1 MRAPS
6 PPPAPDPVATSR
18 AQTQSNVAT
27 AGANSTLNLV
37 DQITP
42 QGNLTHQQIGTVAMP
57 DGFGGTI
64 NVPRFQATQTLSP
77 AQQQLFNQNQ
87 STELAMSRIAGEQTN
102 RIGSVLSS
110 PVDLNNEATEAR
122 LFDLGRRRLDPMFA
136 EQDEALRTRLANQGI
151 RAGSQAYDAET
162 RRFGETRNDAFN
174 QLLLQGRGQAV
185 QEALAERSHPINE
198 ITALL
203 SGSQVSQPNFIQAPT
218 SPVNMVDHSG
228 NVNNA
233 YAGQLSAYR
242 ERMGAHNAMMGGIF
256 GTVNNIARIG
266 LPMMMSDRRLKSNI
280 VRVGEHP
287 LGIGVYEY
295 DIFGRR
301 ERGVMAQE
309 LVEVR
314 PEAVATHELGFMMVD
329 YEMIGGRP

>member
-203 SGSQVSQPNFIQAPT
+203 SGSQVSQPNFMNVSQ
-218 SPVNMVDHSG
+218 SPVAGVDHSG
-228 NVNNA
+228 NVNA
-233 YAGQLSAYR
+233 SHASAMQAWQG
-242 ERMGAHNAMMGGIF
+242 RMQNHQAMMGGIF
-256 GTVNNIARIG
+256 GLAGNAMRMI
-266 LPMMMSDRRLKSNI
+266 PFSDARLKTNI
-280 VRVGEHP
+280 VRKGTHP

-309 LVEVR
+309 LVEVA
-314 PEAVATHELGFMMVD
+314 PDAVALHESGYMMVD
-329 YEMIGGRP
+329 YDKIGGRP